1 MGKCIAYVAAA
12 VVFLGLGA
20 LIAGLAVWYSVPEV
34 SEKFTSE
41 SRLAKCVL
49 ESSSGVS
56 GTIMFRESSE
66 PAPVD
71 ITGNIT
77 GLSPGKHG
85 FHIHAFGV
93 SGADCKAAGG
103 HYNPFGSNHSAPDAT
118 QRHVGDL
125 GNILAGED
133 SVAHVDIL
141 DDTVTLFGWYSVLGR
156 AVVVHAGEDD
166 LGLGGNDGSL
176 STGNAGGR
184 VACCTIFAVPE

>member
-12 VVFLGLGA
+12 VVFTGLGA
-20 LIAGLAVWYSVPEV
+20 LIAGLAVWFTVPEV
-34 SEKFTSE
+34 AEKFTSE
-41 SRLAKCVL
+41 SRRAECQL
-49 ESSSGVS
+49 ESTSGVS
-56 GTIMFRESSE
+56 GTIYFYQSSE
-66 PAPVD
+66 SGPVD

-77 GLSPGKHG
+77 GLTPGKHG

-93 SGADCKAAGG
+93 SGADCKAAAG
-103 HYNPFGSNHSAPDAT
+103 HYNPFGSNHSAPDAA

-133 SVAHVDIL
+133 SVAYVNIL
-141 DDTVTLFGWYSVLGR
+141 DDEVTLFGWYSVLGR

-166 LGLGGNDGSL
+166 LGLGGDSGSL

-184 VACCTIFAVPE
+184 VACCTIFAVPV